1 MQNPREQRGIMEMRA
16 KRSVSG
22 AALAAALAVAVTT
35 AVTVSMPAR
44 AHHSFASYNMDQ
56 TKVFTGVV
64 TRVNPDANHLQ
75 IFFAPM
81 NEERKNVLRGAD
93 GKPVIWAVEM
103 GGSAQAA
110 QDGISVNTFP
120 PGTIFSVAMHPLR
133 SGGAAGSRVNPGGM
147 FKCPEKTPPAPGKQ
161 CDSVAGN
168 TALGKGTLPAPK
180 E

>member
-1 MQNPREQRGIMEMRA
+1 MRA

-22 AALAAALAVAVTT
+22 GLLAAALAGAATAALIVAV
-35 AVTVSMPAR
+35 PAW
-44 AHHSFASYNMDQ
+44 AHHSFAQYNMEQ

-81 NEERKNVLRGAD
+81 NDERKNVLRDAEN
-93 GKPVIWAVEM
+93 KPVIWAVEM
-103 GGSAQAA
+103 GGSAQSA
-110 QDGISVNTFP
+110 QEGISVNTFP

-133 SGGAAGSRVNPGGM
+133 SGGPAGSRVNPGGL
-147 FKCPEKTPPAPGKQ
+147 FKCPEKTPPAAGKH
-161 CDSVAGN
+161 CDSVQGSV
-168 TALGKGTLPAPK
+168 ALGKGPLPAPK